1 MIIDQ
6 LGWLL
11 YPEPIQPDVQSLT
24 HTVQVTKG
32 YMGAECAD
40 NTAFHRSHPVLPC
53 RGHQGRKTGR
63 RQKVSCIYGA
73 RLAAHIQHHPCP
85 ARAIRPYGAL
95 PRSLLIT
102 DCRKRARRLA
112 QSKNNNHW
120 KSRAGHD
127 GSLNWEPRLEGEGD
141 GMGDWKISRVF
152 SRNHNLVLIGLVQL
166 GSRLGSDVRFEKSAR
181 WETGLATSFHPSQ
194 VLFRIPLQQ

>member
-1 MIIDQ
+1 MCDFVSGEEVWRGGG
-6 LGWLL
+6 LEEEDAVL
-11 YPEPIQPDVQSLT
+11 YS
-24 HTVQVTKG
+24 
-32 YMGAECAD
+32 
-40 NTAFHRSHPVLPC
+40 
-53 RGHQGRKTGR
+53 
-63 RQKVSCIYGA
+63 
-73 RLAAHIQHHPCP
+73 AAPP

-166 GSRLGSDVRFEKSAR
+166 GSRLGSDVRF
-181 WETGLATSFHPSQ
+181 
-194 VLFRIPLQQ
+194 

>member
-24 HTVQVTKG
+24 HTVLVTKG
-32 YMGAECAD
+32 DMGAECAD

-73 RLAAHIQHHPCP
+73 RLAAHIHHHPCP
-85 ARAIRPYGAL
+85 ARAIRPYGAG
-95 PRSLLIT
+95 PSSLLII
-102 DCRKRARRLA
+102 DWEKNPAHPCPLA
-112 QSKNNNHW
+112 SQEEPW
-120 KSRAGHD
+120 ATKSQHH
-127 GSLNWEPRLEGEGD
+127 LP
-141 GMGDWKISRVF
+141 I
-152 SRNHNLVLIGLVQL
+152 LI
-166 GSRLGSDVRFEKSAR
+166 
-181 WETGLATSFHPSQ
+181 PSQ
-194 VLFRIPLQQ
+194 